1 MLLTV
6 PKFLLDSQHIKVSA
20 SVLLV
25 TAAAMGALLF
35 QPQLR
40 TQMVAQA
47 ASQLDK
53 VAEAL
58 DLRSPGGR
66 KVGEL
71 SKGKDTLRE
80 REPQL
85 PLQQRALGK
94 IFPSPDIAITQPL
107 FPALETT
114 PEFPFQTELPSVQ
127 PGIQIISEPN
137 ILASAS
143 PGRGF
148 SPPGGGFILLPPPG
162 GLGTGAP
169 IPPGGGT
176 VIGPRPEV
184 PAVPEPSTWASLIVG
199 FAFCA
204 VAMRRRRLS
213 SYRGLRRQCTQA

>member
-1 MLLTV
+1 MTMTF
-6 PKFLLDSQHIKVSA
+6 PKFLSDTRYIKVSA

-25 TAAAMGALLF
+25 TAAAMGTLLF

-40 TQMVAQA
+40 NQMVAQA

-71 SKGKDTLRE
+71 TKGKDALE
-80 REPQL
+80 ELGPQL

-94 IFPSPDIAITQPL
+94 IFPSPDFVITQPY
-107 FPALETT
+107 FPALETA
-114 PEFPFQTELPSVQ
+114 PEFPFQTDLTSVQ
-127 PGIQIISEPN
+127 PGIQIIGEPS
-137 ILASAS
+137 IGASGS

-148 SPPGGGFILLPPPG
+148 SPPVGGFILLPPPG
-162 GLGTGAP
+162 GIGTVAP
-169 IPPGGGT
+169 IPPGGGA
-176 VIGPRPEV
+176 VISPRPEV
-184 PAVPEPSTWASLIVG
+184 PAVPEPSTWASLIIG

-204 VAMRRRRLS
+204 AAMRRRRLS
-213 SYRGLRRQCTQA
+213 SYKGLRRQCTQV

>member
-1 MLLTV
+1 MTMTF
-6 PKFLLDSQHIKVSA
+6 PNFLADTRYLKVSA
-20 SVLLV
+20 GVLLV
-25 TAAAMGALLF
+25 TAAAMGTLLF

-71 SKGKDTLRE
+71 SKGKDALE
-80 REPQL
+80 DWGPQL

-94 IFPSPDIAITQPL
+94 IFPSPDFAITQPL
-107 FPALETT
+107 FPALETAL
-114 PEFPFQTELPSVQ
+114 EFPSQTELTSAQ
-127 PGIQIISEPN
+127 PGIQLISEPS
-137 ILASAS
+137 IGSSGS

-148 SPPGGGFILLPPPG
+148 SPPLGDFILLPPPG
-162 GLGTGAP
+162 GLGTVAP

-176 VIGPRPEV
+176 VISPPPEV

-204 VAMRRRRLS
+204 AAMRRRRLS
-213 SYRGLRRQCTQA
+213 SHKGLRRPCTQV